1 MWFVANCICFALKRS
16 FVVFSVLAVSKPE
29 MKMNATANNVVDGES
44 VTLSCT
50 MRYRTPRQTNVNVN
64 IDHPGAEEIDT
75 DMQKDNTDF
84 RSIVTVKAKSL
95 KTSEEPTMFGPIHC
109 KVDFRQPENT
119 ADFASNPVRFSS
131 DEMSAFPILCK

>member
-1 MWFVANCICFALKRS
+1 
-16 FVVFSVLAVSKPE
+16 
-29 MKMNATANNVVDGES
+29 MNATANNVVDGES

-75 DMQKDNTDF
+75 DMQKGDTDF
-84 RSIVTVKAKSL
+84 RSIVTVKAKSS
-95 KTSEEPTMFGPIHC
+95 KNSEEPTMFGPLQC
-109 KVDFRQPENT
+109 KVDFRQPENN

-131 DEMSAFPILCK
+131 DEISAFPILCKYITLFTNC

>member
-1 MWFVANCICFALKRS
+1 
-16 FVVFSVLAVSKPE
+16 
-29 MKMNATANNVVDGES
+29 MNATANNVVDGES

-75 DMQKDNTDF
+75 DMQKGDTDF
-84 RSIVTVKAKSL
+84 RSIVTVKAKSS
-95 KTSEEPTMFGPIHC
+95 KNSEEPTMFGPLQC
-109 KVDFRQPENT
+109 KIDFRQPENN

-131 DEMSAFPILCK
+131 DEISAFPILCKYITLFTNC